1 MQQVGVWGKLDEIMF
16 IKHSA
21 LCIVNVQ
28 KWFHSDNNNENDT
41 DKNNRYLMPHPILVL
56 YF

>member
-28 KWFHSDNNNENDT
+28 KWFHSDNNNENDI